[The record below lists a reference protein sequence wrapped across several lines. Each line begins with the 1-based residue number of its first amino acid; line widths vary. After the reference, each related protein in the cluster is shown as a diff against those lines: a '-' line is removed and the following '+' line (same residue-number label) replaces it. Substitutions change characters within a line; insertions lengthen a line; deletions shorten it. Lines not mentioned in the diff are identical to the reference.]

1 MRQITQIFLIGLL
14 VIGPAQAAIVKRI
27 DAHTVSYQGLVDKND
42 DVRLRAVLEDSDS
55 LLLNSNGGSALVSLK
70 IQAMLADYEDLR
82 INVIRCQSACANF
95 VLGAGRVS
103 GPLGFHRPW
112 LPDWALEYYGEEAQA
127 QLDQVTE
134 QVLALW
140 RSYLPEPVIQEILT
154 ASSPSAT
161 FLIEGKDLERLEARA
176 QAARTRDT
184 IKTARRLQ
192 INEPSS

>member
-42 DVRLRAVLEDSDS
+42 DVRLRAVLEDSDTLVLDS
-55 LLLNSNGGSALVSLK
+55 HGGSALVSLK
-70 IQAMLADYEDLR
+70 IQALFIEYEDLR
-82 INVIRCQSACANF
+82 IQVVRCESACANF
-95 VLGAGRVS
+95 VLGVGRVS

-112 LPDWALEYYGEEAQA
+112 LPERVLKHYGDEAQA

-161 FLIEGKDLERLEARA
+161 FLIEGRELERFEASA